1 MKENFIKSSINF
13 IGKYQEIN
21 DLKMKQ
27 LKYGLEGLYSLVVKL
42 TVVLFI
48 ALITKTITYILLY
61 LLFYTGIRTFSYG
74 WHAKSNMACWITT
87 ILIYNII
94 PILIKNLTI
103 PNSIGYI
110 ILIISFISALLWA
123 PADTPKKPLI
133 RKKQRDKLKL
143 LSTLVITIYTII
155 FIFNKNIII
164 NNSLLYALSIQI
176 VFINPLTYKLTKTQ
190 FNNYKYYKKKN

>member
-48 ALITKTITYILLY
+48 ALITKTITYTLLY

-74 WHAKSNMACWITT
+74 WHAKSNISCWITT
-87 ILIYNII
+87 ILIYNVI
-94 PILIKNLTI
+94 PILIKNITI
-103 PNSIGYI
+103 PSFIGYI
-110 ILIISFISALLWA
+110 ILILSFISVILWA
-123 PADTPKKPLI
+123 PTDTPKKPLI
-133 RKKQRDKLKL
+133 RKKQRKKLKI
-143 LSTLVITIYTII
+143 LSTIIVIIYTLI
-155 FIFNKNIII
+155 FIFNENTIM
-164 NNSLLYALSIQI
+164 NNSLIYALTIQMI
-176 VFINPLTYKLTKTQ
+176 FINPITYKLTKTQ